1 MPPKKCA
8 DFCAKVYVPAAEKAN
23 PTSKNDRSTMTRMR
37 MEECKRAYCNK
48 GCKCTDAKAT
58 DAYIRLVEKAQLR
71 GKEPDPAPC
80 KRLVRCP
87 NAAKVIPCSAKGV
100 GEGQKDPKAALRKQ
114 GAVSECRDL
123 FGELAALAG
132 GRRFRRA

>member
-87 NAAKVIPCSAKGV
+87 NATKVIPCGAKGV
-100 GEGQKDPKAALRKQ
+100 GEGQGRTAQ
-114 GAVSECRDL
+114 
-123 FGELAALAG
+123 AG
-132 GRRFRRA
+132 GRVGMQGPVRGARGPPPIS